1 MGRPRPGLRVV
12 VYPAAE
18 DGANLA
24 AVLEKSGLLIPQNP
38 VDEDRPPDPSD
49 PTSSPSSSGR
59 RMGPSG
65 PVAARRHQ
73 ISPSA
78 VPFSWALLSLI
89 RRILLAS
96 LLRRKPTRTRSSVRP
111 RNAPRPASPS
121 AHWSSR
127 LWEAGGPML
136 FVAWIASESRRPGPS
151 TALTPASRLRSAS
164 RAPFREKTREQS

>member
-1 MGRPRPGLRVV
+1 MPIWSLDTFCTLCEQVMDKWGDHALVCGWSASCFPRTPLTKIALRT
-12 VYPAAE
+12 P
-18 DGANLA
+18 LTPPFF
-24 AVLEKSGLLIPQNP
+24 VL
-38 VDEDRPPDPSD
+38 
-49 PTSSPSSSGR
+49 SGR

-65 PVAARRHQ
+65 PAAARRHG

-78 VPFSWALLSLI
+78 VPFGWAVLSLI

-136 FVAWIASESRRPGPS
+136 FVAWIASESRRSGPS
-151 TALTPASRLRSAS
+151 TVPTPASRLRSAS
-164 RAPFREKTREQS
+164 RAPFRGKTRAQS